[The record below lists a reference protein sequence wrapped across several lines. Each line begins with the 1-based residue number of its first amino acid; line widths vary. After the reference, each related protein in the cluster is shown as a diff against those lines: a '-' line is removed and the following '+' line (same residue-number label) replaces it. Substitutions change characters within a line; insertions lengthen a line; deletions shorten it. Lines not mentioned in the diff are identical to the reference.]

1 MPRASN
7 ANTKHQLVKALV
19 IGDGKCGKSDW
30 AARAAEGGFNVL
42 YLDADVGSQTIAGL
56 TRDKNNPVKP
66 SVLDQIFIMN
76 VGDELISGGLDYR
89 FVKMYKKFSTQP
101 IFRWND
107 VKSREFSLADDA
119 DPCVDEI
126 WEIRPG
132 RMDHTCVLVLDS
144 WTSLAQSVMNWAC
157 DELGLSI
164 EEISEDERGKMRN
177 VYQAAGEKLDYYLQ
191 MIRSAP
197 CHVIVIG
204 HPREFTKTER
214 PAGKSARE
222 AKEIDMKV
230 LWTKMVVKSSSNN
243 HAFGMPKYFTDL
255 AWIEVDA
262 MGEYKIDY
270 RAANDR
276 ISGSHINARLNT
288 RTDGSFVELVKAVG
302 GTIPQEPAP
311 IDHWLKIHES
321 GFSLSESTRKPSLVL
336 GAKKEQTTE
345 SPKSDTSTVSGLKP
359 VGSFSLNKRAS

>member
-1 MPRASN
+1 MPRASQ
-7 ANTKHQLVKALV
+7 ANSKHQLVKALV

-30 AARAAEGGFNVL
+30 AARAAEAGFNVL

-56 TRDKNNPVKP
+56 VKDKTHPVKP
-66 SVLDQIFIMN
+66 EVLDRIFIMN
-76 VGDELISGGLDYR
+76 VGDVLINGGLDYR
-89 FVKMYKKFSTQP
+89 FVKMFKKFTTQP

-107 VKSREFSLADDA
+107 TKSREFSLTDDG
-119 DPCVDEI
+119 DPTTDEI

-132 RMDHTCVLVLDS
+132 MMDHNCVLAMDS
-144 WTSLAQSVMNWAC
+144 WTSLAQSCMNWAC

-164 EEISEDERGKMRN
+164 EEIGEDERGKMRN
-177 VYQAAGEKLDYYLQ
+177 VYQAAGEKLDYYCQ
-191 MIRSAP
+191 MIRSAR

-204 HPREFTKTER
+204 HPREFTKTEK
-214 PAGKSARE
+214 AVGKSVSQ
-222 AKEIDMKV
+222 KESDMKV

-243 HAFGMPKYFTDL
+243 HAFGMPKFFTDI

-288 RTDGSFVELVKAVG
+288 REEGSFMRLVEAVG
-302 GTIPQEPAP
+302 GTLPQEPAP
-311 IDHWLKIHES
+311 IDPWLTIHES
-321 GFSLSESTRKPSLVL
+321 GFSLSESTKKPSLVL
-336 GAKKEQTTE
+336 GAKKEPSAE
-345 SPKSDTSTVSGLKP
+345 SPTPTASHVQGVKP
-359 VGSFSLNKRAS
+359 VGGFNLNKRVG